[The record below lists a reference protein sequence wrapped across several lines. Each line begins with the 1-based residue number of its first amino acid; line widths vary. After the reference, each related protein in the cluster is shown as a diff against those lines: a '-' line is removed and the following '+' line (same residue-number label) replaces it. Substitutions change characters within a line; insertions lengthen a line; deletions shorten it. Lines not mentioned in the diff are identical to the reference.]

1 MSMDLVIDREFKELI
16 PPLTPE
22 ERAGLEKSLIEEGC
36 RDALIVWNGVIVDG
50 HNRYEICKEYGIEF
64 KTIEKKFPDKDAA
77 KVWII
82 ENQFSRRNLPIYVRG
97 ELMLKLKPL
106 ISAKAKENLVTHT
119 KNGYKQLCQNSDNP
133 VDTKKEL
140 SKLAGV
146 SHDTISRIEKIA
158 KKAPDDVKTKLRA
171 GEMSINEAY
180 KKVKQIET
188 TEKKKELVEKYKA
201 EAGTCGA
208 TERIK
213 IVHDDCINFLKAEKS
228 DSYDLIIADP
238 PYFEIVKDS
247 WDNAWNDKSEY
258 LAWCERWMI
267 EALRVLKPT
276 GSFYIWGGVGEK
288 GATIIE
294 QKLLLDRIG
303 FYFKDWI
310 TWKKQRGMGNRKGWL
325 YTREELLWYVKDDSQ
340 FIWNEEEQYSD
351 EPNQFKK
358 GFTGYEC
365 KSEYKR
371 ISNVWTDIPEQLS
384 GKELAHYTPKPIK
397 AIERIIKAHTF
408 ENQIVLDFF
417 GGSGTTG
424 VACKNLSR
432 RCVLVEKEEE
442 SVSEMKVRIYG

>member
-1 MSMDLVIDREFKELI
+1 MELIVEQEFKELI
-16 PPLTPE
+16 PSLSPDE
-22 ERAGLEKSLIEEGC
+22 YSGLEKSLLAEGC
-36 RDALIVWNGVIVDG
+36 RDALVTWNGVIIDG
-50 HNRYEICKEYGIEF
+50 HNRYEICKEHGIEF
-64 KTIEKKFPDKDAA
+64 QTIEKDFPDRDAA

-106 ISAKAKENLVTHT
+106 IAAKAKES
-119 KNGYKQLCQNSDNP
+119 YKSNVGRPSKSPQNSATISN
-133 VDTKKEL
+133 VETRKEL

-146 SHDTISRIEKIA
+146 SHDTISRNEKIA

-267 EALRVLKPT
+267 EALSVLKPT

>member
-1 MSMDLVIDREFKELI
+1 MDLIIDREFKELI
-16 PPLTPE
+16 PPLTTE
-22 ERAGLEKSLIEEGC
+22 EYTGLEKSLIEEGC
-36 RDALIVWNGVIVDG
+36 RDALVVWQNVIVDG
-50 HNRYEICKEYGIEF
+50 HNRYEICKKHDIAF
-64 KTIEKKFPDKDAA
+64 NVVEKDFPDKNAA

-82 ENQFSRRNLPIYVRG
+82 ENQFNRRNLPIYVRG

-106 ISAKAKENLVTHT
+106 IAAKAKEN
-119 KNGYKQLCQNSDNP
+119 QLSTLAQFAVPQNSAKREQIE
-133 VDTKKEL
+133 TREEL
-140 SKLAGV
+140 AKLSGV

>member
-1 MSMDLVIDREFKELI
+1 MDLVIDREFKELI
-16 PPLTPE
+16 PSLAPE

-180 KKVKQIET
+180 KKVKQIE
-188 TEKKKELVEKYKA
+188 KA
-201 EAGTCGA
+201 E
-208 TERIK
+208 RIEAEINK
-213 IVHDDCINFLKAEKS
+213 AKETIETLTPMEGQYGVIVR
-228 DSYDLIIADP
+228 DP
-238 PYFEIVKDS
+238 PWQYEKRNSDITHRGRCP
-247 WDNAWNDKSEY
+247 Y
-258 LAWCERWMI
+258 PTMTI
-267 EALRVLKPT
+267 EELCKMNLQELRL
-276 GSFYIWGGVGEK
+276 SHQLIH
-288 GATIIE
+288 I
-294 QKLLLDRIG
+294 LLL
-303 FYFKDWI
+303 
-310 TWKKQRGMGNRKGWL
+310 L
-325 YTREELLWYVKDDSQ
+325 
-340 FIWNEEEQYSD
+340 
-351 EPNQFKK
+351 
-358 GFTGYEC
+358 
-365 KSEYKR
+365 
-371 ISNVWTDIPEQLS
+371 
-384 GKELAHYTPKPIK
+384 
-397 AIERIIKAHTF
+397 
-408 ENQIVLDFF
+408 
-417 GGSGTTG
+417 
-424 VACKNLSR
+424 
-432 RCVLVEKEEE
+432 
-442 SVSEMKVRIYG
+442 